1 MLYRYSVH
9 ALSEMKQRNIPR
21 ELVESVL
28 ANPEQIIPELHG
40 RRVYQSKV
48 DFGTEQLFLLRI
60 VVADNIEPAIAVT
73 VYRTSKISKYW
84 RTE

>member
-48 DFGTEQLFLLRI
+48 DFCNDKLFLLR
-60 VVADNIEPAIAVT
+60 VVVTDNIEPAIVVT